1 VIRSVLSRALA
12 LFLGLWFV
20 AVSAGPELSHACP
33 THGRHAMAAPL
44 GGVDGGDRSGMAS
57 HRDMTNPESHRQHG
71 TQCTCLGHCCSA
83 PPVALLTNTIALA
96 ETATSAAHDAGLP
109 DYAYV
114 PVAAE
119 HVLPLANGPPLAA

>member
-1 VIRSVLSRALA
+1 M
-12 LFLGLWFV
+12 GLWFV

-33 THGRHAMAAPL
+33 THGSHAMAAAL
-44 GGVDGGDRSGMAS
+44 GGMHGS
-57 HRDMTNPESHRQHG
+57 HGRTGAAAAHHVVSTSTDSHPQHG
-71 TQCTCLGHCCSA
+71 SQCTCLGHCCSA
-83 PPVALLTNTIALA
+83 PPVALVATTIGIAA
-96 ETATSAAHDAGLP
+96 EATAAAVDAGLP